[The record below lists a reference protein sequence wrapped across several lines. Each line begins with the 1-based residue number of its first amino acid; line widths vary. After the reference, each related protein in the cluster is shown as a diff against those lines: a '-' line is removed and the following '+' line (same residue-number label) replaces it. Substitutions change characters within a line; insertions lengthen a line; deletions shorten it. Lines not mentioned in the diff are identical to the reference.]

1 VAPRDLNSRPLYL
14 IQGTGV
20 FLFFKKT
27 HLHRKSRE
35 DLAMSISIPR
45 GTQDILPG
53 EVEKWQLIEAKARE
67 LCEKY
72 QYQEIRTP
80 IFEHTDLF
88 LRGVGDT
95 TDIVQKEMYT
105 FEDRGGRSI
114 TLRPE
119 GTAAVVRSFVEKKMF
134 GYPNQPVKLYYMGPM
149 FRYERPQ
156 AGRFRQF
163 VQFGIEALGSNDPAI
178 DAEVISLAM
187 NLYKEMGLKKL
198 KLVVNSLGDKDS
210 RTAHRNALVDHFRP
224 RINEFCHDCQNR
236 LEKNPLRILDC
247 KQDHNHELMQSAPSI
262 IDYLNDFSRSYFEKL
277 QAYLTQLDVPF
288 VVDPNLVRGLDYY
301 NHTAFEIM
309 SDAEGFGAIT
319 TLCGG
324 GRYNGLAEEIGG
336 PETPGIGFAL
346 SIERFIAA
354 LKAEGVE
361 LEINE
366 EIDCYLA
373 ALGEEA
379 KDYTVGLLQQL
390 RLAGFSAERDY
401 MDRKIKAQ
409 FKAADRLKAKFVAV
423 LGDEEL
429 KNNKINL
436 KNMATGE
443 QVEVDLANFVQQFK
457 ELRG

>member
-1 VAPRDLNSRPLYL
+1 
-14 IQGTGV
+14 
-20 FLFFKKT
+20 
-27 HLHRKSRE
+27 
-35 DLAMSISIPR
+35 MSISIPR

-53 EVEKWQLIEAKARE
+53 EVEKWQLIEEKARE

-72 QYQEIRTP
+72 QYKEIRTP

-88 LRGVGDT
+88 SRGVGDS

-105 FEDRGGRSI
+105 FEDRGKRSL

-119 GTAAVVRSFVEKKMF
+119 GTAAVVRSYVEKKMF
-134 GYPNQPVKLYYMGPM
+134 GLPNQPVKLYYMGPM

-198 KLVVNSLGDKDS
+198 KLIINSLGDKES
-210 RTAHRNALVDHFRP
+210 RNAHRDALVNHFKP
-224 RINEFCHDCQNR
+224 RIGEFCHDCQNR

-247 KQDHNHELMQSAPSI
+247 KVDREHELMETAPSI
-262 IDYLNDFSRSYFEKL
+262 LEFLNDFSKNYFEKL
-277 QAYLTQLDVPF
+277 QRYLTQLDIPF
-288 VVDPNLVRGLDYY
+288 EVDANLVRGLDYY

-309 SDAEGFGAIT
+309 SNAEGFGAIT

-354 LKAEGVE
+354 LNAEGIE

-366 EIDCYLA
+366 SIDCYLA

-390 RLAGFSAERDY
+390 RRAGFSAERDY
-401 MDRKIKAQ
+401 LNRKIKAQ
-409 FKAADRLKAKFVAV
+409 FKAADRLKAKYVAV

-429 KNNKINL
+429 KNNKINV

-443 QVEVDLANFVQQFK
+443 QVEIDLATFIKQFQ
-457 ELRG
+457 ELQE